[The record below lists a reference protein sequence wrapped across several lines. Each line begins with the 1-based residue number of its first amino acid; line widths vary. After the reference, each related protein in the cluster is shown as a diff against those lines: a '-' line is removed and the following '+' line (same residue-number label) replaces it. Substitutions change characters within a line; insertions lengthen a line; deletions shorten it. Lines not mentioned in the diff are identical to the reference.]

1 MYENEKCFFSTYYIS
16 NGIFNGFYL
25 PFSDLYKKKGK
36 IPQEKIKFYLPYEYE
51 FAVVVID
58 DF

>member
-25 PFSDLYKKKGK
+25 PFSDLYKKKRENTTRENK
-36 IPQEKIKFYLPYEYE
+36 IL
-51 FAVVVID
+51 FAVRI
-58 DF
+58 